1 MEGEIMKKM
10 ILFVV
15 MLVTLVSCATTGN
28 IQTERPEIQNK
39 DGSFII
45 NNKDSQGNSFLTGD
59 IYIANKL
66 SYEDY
71 RYYNKDIWFL
81 IFGFSDTKGNKE
93 ILRTKVTIEKNHSDG
108 EFILEYIAKDAQAKG
123 FKRQN
128 TNVSFSDF
136 DTIGVFTV
144 NGKLTDAEVEVKNG
158 NLYIT
163 IKKYDFGTL
172 SSLVEKFM
180 KEGEDKQQAKIKA
193 SQEMYSKFCNTVY
206 AQGEKLFAE
215 KIMPMQDKNIPI
227 FINSYDISKDSA
239 DGIEVSINF
248 ENIYDKTIKYVDFEV
263 TPYNRVN
270 DIAYSTIDGVSTKVI
285 QSVDFIAPNESYKA
299 HWKPIW
305 YNPTIAYIKINS
317 IKVTFSDNTIISVPK
332 NSIEKVF
339 TKRELIKEVYR
350 NGKQYILLKYD
361 VAENEF
367 YAEYNLNQSM
377 FMSAIF
383 DYKIYFD
390 IEEYYINDKF
400 VSSYH
405 QQASGDYT
413 TGLLKLSLDS
423 EYLYY
428 QLINSAKSGEIRTE
442 SRGVTPGS
450 ELSIETIYKFTDD
463 DLKFIKEC
471 VCMCYY
477 RNMNK

>member
-1 MEGEIMKKM
+1 MNG
-10 ILFVV
+10 
-15 MLVTLVSCATTGN
+15 T
-28 IQTERPEIQNK
+28 
-39 DGSFII
+39 
-45 NNKDSQGNSFLTGD
+45 
-59 IYIANKL
+59 
-66 SYEDY
+66 
-71 RYYNKDIWFL
+71 
-81 IFGFSDTKGNKE
+81 
-93 ILRTKVTIEKNHSDG
+93 
-108 EFILEYIAKDAQAKG
+108 ILELSI
-123 FKRQN
+123 
-128 TNVSFSDF
+128 TN
-136 DTIGVFTV
+136 
-144 NGKLTDAEVEVKNG
+144 KNG
-158 NLYIT
+158 NLYLYIKDWDFKVSDKVSEMIKSST
-163 IKKYDFGTL
+163 EKVAQEKEEKRQTELKKYNT
-172 SSLVEKFM
+172 
-180 KEGEDKQQAKIKA
+180 
-193 SQEMYSKFCNTVY
+193 FCTEVY
-206 AQGEKLFAE
+206 NRGEKLFLE

-350 NGKQYILLKYD
+350 DGKQYIVLKYN
-361 VAENEF
+361 VADNEF
-367 YAEYNLNQSM
+367 YAEYNLNQSI
-377 FMSAIF
+377 FMSSIF
-383 DYKIYFD
+383 NYKIYFNT
-390 IEEYYINDKF
+390 EEYYVNDKL

-405 QQASGDYT
+405 EQATGDYT

-423 EYLYY
+423 KYLNF

-450 ELSIETIYKFTDD
+450 ELSVETIYKFSND

-477 RNMNK
+477 RNLSK